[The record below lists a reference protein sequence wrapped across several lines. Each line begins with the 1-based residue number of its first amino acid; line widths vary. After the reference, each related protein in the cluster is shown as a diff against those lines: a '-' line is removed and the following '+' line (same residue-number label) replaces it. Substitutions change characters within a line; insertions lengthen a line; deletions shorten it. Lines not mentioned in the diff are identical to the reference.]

1 MDAKKLTRSTAK
13 CVAGGIGLA
22 GAVYAVYAGITW
34 LRYGKTKPATGDDA
48 DALLDQFMPICDIR
62 ERHRIAVAAPA
73 EVTFSAARDME
84 FEDNILVRGIF
95 RAREWILRSQPDHT
109 ARPSGTSGIVAQTM
123 SLGWGVLAE
132 QPGREIVM
140 GCATKPWQANPV
152 FRALQPD
159 EFAAFKEPGYVKIVW
174 TLRADPVS
182 SHSSVFRTETRAV
195 ATDPAARRK
204 FRRYWSLLSPGI
216 ILIRSAMLP
225 TVKADAARR
234 WRIQRAADWPERGVG
249 AST

>member
-1 MDAKKLTRSTAK
+1 MDAKKVARSTAR
-13 CVAGGIGLA
+13 CLAGGIGLA
-22 GAVYAVYAGITW
+22 AVVYAAYAGMTW
-34 LRYGKTKPATGDDA
+34 FRYGKTKRAAGHDSDP
-48 DALLDQFMPICDIR
+48 LLDQFMPVCDIH
-62 ERHRIAVAAPA
+62 ELHRIPVMAPA
-73 EVTFSAARDME
+73 EVTLSAAEDME
-84 FEDNILVRGIF
+84 LDKNILVRGIF
-95 RAREWILRSQPDHT
+95 KAREWILRSRPDHT
-109 ARPSGTSGIVAQTM
+109 SRPSGIVAQTM

-132 QPGREIVM
+132 RPGCELVM

-234 WRIQRAADWPERGVG
+234 WRVQRAADWPERGVG
-249 AST
+249 ACT